1 MEIFKKERDLSG
13 QIFWSCHKGNL
24 LQPIWVVTHHQYGIS
39 ALIYQMSFHRET
51 SSGVT
56 KCWLFSQ
63 AKVRQIVT
71 QTYVNEPPGV
81 TNLTETFSIRFFM
94 GNCKLQFAVIRL
106 QFHNVKF

>member
-1 MEIFKKERDLSG
+1 MEIFKMERDLSG

-39 ALIYQMSFHRET
+39 AFISQMSFRGET
-51 SSGVT
+51 SSGVA

-71 QTYVNEPPGV
+71 QMYVEEPPV
-81 TNLTETFSIRFFM
+81 ACENICFSSLFSAEDVSHVAFCLSFV
-94 GNCKLQFAVIRL
+94 NSS
-106 QFHNVKF
+106 